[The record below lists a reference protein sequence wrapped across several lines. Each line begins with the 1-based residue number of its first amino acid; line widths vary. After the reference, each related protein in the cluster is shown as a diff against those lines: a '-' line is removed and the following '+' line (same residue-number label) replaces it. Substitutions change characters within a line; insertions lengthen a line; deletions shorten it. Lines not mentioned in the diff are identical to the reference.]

1 MTLWVDELAWA
12 PNGSLFDKLKPF
24 CNLKIL
30 KFKLNMRGAVI
41 STIVSIGDF
50 IGQQK
55 QLHSQDISYYPECV
69 KYDQEDAFHALAC
82 IQKCCELK
90 VLHLELRSWIEN
102 KAEIIINLL
111 ETLPKLEDVKLNV
124 GCFFENNASYFIRF
138 ALALLKPE
146 YLRDFSLSSFRGLS
160 KEDLD
165 WFAEKID
172 HFKRCN
178 SFILPLRV
186 QSDED
191 FELDKALRNLQ
202 YYKDIRI

>member
-1 MTLWVDELAWA
+1 MTPWDDWPAWG
-12 PNGSLFDKLKPF
+12 PNRSLFNKLKRL

-30 KFKLNMRGAVI
+30 KIKLYATRVMA

-138 ALALLKPE
+138 ALALLKLE
-146 YLRDFSLSSFRGLS
+146 NLRDFSLQGR
-160 KEDLD
+160 
-165 WFAEKID
+165 
-172 HFKRCN
+172 
-178 SFILPLRV
+178 LRMV
-186 QSDED
+186 RR
-191 FELDKALRNLQ
+191 KN
-202 YYKDIRI
+202 